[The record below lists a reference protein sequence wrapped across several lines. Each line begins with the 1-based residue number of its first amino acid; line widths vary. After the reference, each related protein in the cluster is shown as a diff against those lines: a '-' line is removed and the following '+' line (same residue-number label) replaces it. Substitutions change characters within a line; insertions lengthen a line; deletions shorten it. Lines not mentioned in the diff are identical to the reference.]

1 MARIHS
7 SRIAPAMPNGMTY
20 MKPIRNTPK
29 IAQGAALEMSWAQ
42 FGTNWMNS
50 APKTAPEIDARPP
63 MTLPI
68 SSVIDRNTLKESGAT

>member
-1 MARIHS
+1 
-7 SRIAPAMPNGMTY
+7 

-50 APKTAPEIDARPP
+50 APKTRPEIDARPP
-63 MTLPI
+63 MTMPI
-68 SSVIDRNTLKESGAT
+68 RRSPTRKTLKESGARRR